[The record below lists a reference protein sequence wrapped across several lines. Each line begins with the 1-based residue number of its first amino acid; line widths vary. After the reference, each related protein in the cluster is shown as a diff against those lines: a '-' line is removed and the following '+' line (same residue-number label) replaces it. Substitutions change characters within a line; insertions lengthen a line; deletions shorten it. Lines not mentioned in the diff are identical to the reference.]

1 MIQFKQQEDYRL
13 LYICRN
19 VCRYMSLGKVT
30 YIKIEFYYWDM
41 QCPINNE
48 MLILLK
54 KYSKYFDITF
64 YNVKDDFEIV
74 RQHQQ
79 FFLL

>member
-19 VCRYMSLGKVT
+19 VCRYMSLRKVT

-54 KYSKYFDITF
+54 KHSKYFDITF
-64 YNVKDDFEIV
+64 HNVKDDFEIV